1 MNVRIHSADMNR
13 MMKIVNQCVDTLH
26 ENVEVIYDN
35 NLLTVRGT
43 NGFISAVVSTPILGG
58 DGTSFCVDGAMLT
71 RVCAMCKGEIEI
83 STTDKVC
90 TIKGAGRTRLPIV
103 TARVAPFEPVKGKSV
118 TVKGVALTGCYGK
131 VSYAVSTNQSR
142 ITLTGVK
149 VDTGFGRMTMAA
161 MDGFQLAVEH
171 RDCGDGEVSAL
182 VPGAFMKTVANS
194 VLIEEEVKIT
204 TDGKRIQVT
213 TDDMMMN
220 CALLQGEFPD
230 YESMIPETFG
240 TEILV
245 DVGKLT
251 DALKGS
257 SVVQNKTSTVRLSI
271 GDGILTVRNNSEQA
285 EYEAEVACE
294 TQGDSM
300 NIAFNEKYLL
310 SALNLLNEDEAI
322 IKFSGVYR
330 PAIVQGKGNDGIHLL
345 LPVRVFE

>member
-1 MNVRIHSADMNR
+1 
-13 MMKIVNQCVDTLH
+13 
-26 ENVEVIYDN
+26 
-35 NLLTVRGT
+35 
-43 NGFISAVVSTPILGG
+43 
-58 DGTSFCVDGAMLT
+58 ML
-71 RVCAMCKGEIEI
+71 E
-83 STTDKVC
+83 
-90 TIKGAGRTRLPIV
+90 
-103 TARVAPFEPVKGKSV
+103 
-118 TVKGVALTGCYGK
+118 
-131 VSYAVSTNQSR
+131 
-142 ITLTGVK
+142 
-149 VDTGFGRMTMAA
+149 
-161 MDGFQLAVEH
+161 
-171 RDCGDGEVSAL
+171 
-182 VPGAFMKTVANS
+182 
-194 VLIEEEVKIT
+194 
-204 TDGKRIQVT
+204 

-322 IKFSGVYR
+322 IKFSGVYK